1 MDNTN
6 STPRTDV
13 KAFDYRPNQ
22 FGGSSF
28 RHTKYGILVD
38 SSFAQEL
45 ERELNVANAKIAEL
59 KQQLL
64 LSKEVTKLARN
75 GLKQL
80 IDKQ

>member
-1 MDNTN
+1 MNEVDK
-6 STPRTDV
+6 TPLTDGQ
-13 KAFDYRPNQ
+13 AFDFRPNQ

-45 ERELNVANAKIAEL
+45 ERKLNRANAKIKEL
-59 KQQLL
+59 EQQLE

-75 GLKQL
+75 GIEQL
-80 IDKQ
+80 IKKQ